1 MQHGKKIGFISES
14 GSQMAPSRSNT
25 GHLTLVICQ
34 HLTSLKIEYKLILA
48 ALIDSEQM
56 LMSIEAQLCTRIA
69 TDEGLRGRNVLH
81 SLCVHSCASM
91 LNICSESLKMLFC
104 LCCRGRAGGCRH

>member
-1 MQHGKKIGFISES
+1 MLCSMEKKLALYQKVG
-14 GSQMAPSRSNT
+14 AKWLPLD
-25 GHLTLVICQ
+25 LTLVICQ